1 MKKILILG
9 VNGFIGHHLSRRILD
24 TTDWE
29 VHGMDMNSERIASLM
44 DNPRFHFFEGDIT
57 INREWIEYHVR
68 KCDVI
73 LPLVAIATPATYV
86 KEPLRVFELDFEANL
101 PIIRQ
106 AVKYK
111 KRVLFPSTSE
121 VYGMCQDAEFDPEN
135 SNLILGPIN
144 KPRWIYSCA
153 KQMMDRVIHAYGQQ
167 EGLDYTLFRPFN
179 WIGPGLDSIHTPKE
193 GSSRVITQFLGHIVR
208 GEPIKLVD
216 GGTQKRAFTYVSD
229 GIDALMKIIENSS
242 DIARHKIYNI
252 GNPKNNYAIR
262 DLAHLMLKLAQEYPE
277 YAVNAAK
284 VKILE
289 TTSGEYYGAGYQDT
303 QHRVPSIG
311 NTMRDLGW
319 APKVDFETALRGIFE
334 AYRSDVAA
342 ARELMD

>member
-1 MKKILILG
+1 MKKVLILG
-9 VNGFIGHHLSRRILD
+9 VNGFIGHHLSQRILA

-29 VHGMDMNSERIASLM
+29 VHGMDMNSERVADLIA
-44 DNPRFHFFEGDIT
+44 DPRFHFFEGDIT
-57 INREWIEYHVR
+57 INREWIEYHVK

-101 PIIRQ
+101 PIIRH
-106 AVKYK
+106 AVKYQ
-111 KRVLFPSTSE
+111 KRMVFPSTSE
-121 VYGMCQDAEFDPEN
+121 VYGMSRDPEFDPEN
-135 SNLILGPIN
+135 SNLVLGPIN

-216 GGTQKRAFTYVSD
+216 GGAQKRSFTYVSD
-229 GIDALMKIIENSS
+229 GIDALMKIIENKNGVASG
-242 DIARHKIYNI
+242 KIYNI
-252 GNPKNNYAIR
+252 GNPKNNYSVRELAAMML
-262 DLAHLMLKLAQEYPE
+262 DLAQQYPE
-277 YAVNAAK
+277 YAETAAR
-284 VKILE
+284 VKTVE

-303 QHRVPSIG
+303 QHRVPMIT
-311 NTMRDLGW
+311 NTMAELGW
-319 APKVDFETALRGIFE
+319 EPKVTMDAALRGIFE
-334 AYRSDVAA
+334 AYRNDVAE
-342 ARELMD
+342 ARNLMD